1 MNAIATR
8 EQQNPLLLIPQSL
21 EQLDHI
27 AKLIA
32 RSDLAPKD
40 YKGKPENVAV
50 AIAMGLELGV
60 SPMQAI
66 QGIAVIN
73 GRPSVW
79 GDLMMALCRAH
90 PACEWI
96 DERMECGADGWPV
109 SAVCRAKRRGSEVQ
123 ERRFSMD
130 DARRAGLANKD
141 GPWKQYT
148 ARMLQMRARAFC
160 LRDVFADALRGLDSA
175 EEQGDVIEGH
185 FTEIQPPSAKPA
197 LTVVRQELQPY
208 PAEDFEANLGKWR
221 GVIESGKKSADD
233 IIAMVSTKGTLTEDQ
248 KARIRGDGA
257 AAQEQAA

>member
-1 MNAIATR
+1 MNSLVKHTN
-8 EQQNPLLLIPQSL
+8 NPLLLVPQSL
-21 EQLDHI
+21 EQLQTVAQMI
-27 AKLIA
+27 AK
-32 RSDLAPKD
+32 SDLAPKD
-40 YKGKPENVAV
+40 YKGRPDNVAV
-50 AIAMGLELGV
+50 AIAMGMELGV

-96 DERMECGADGWPV
+96 DERMEWAADGSPV
-109 SAVCRAKRRGSEVQ
+109 AAVCRAKRRGSEAQ

-160 LRDVFADALRGLDSA
+160 LRDVFADALRGLASA

-185 FTEIQPPSAKPA
+185 FTEIQPSAKPA

-208 PAEDFEANLGKWR
+208 PDEDFDANLGKWR

-233 IIAMVSTKGTLTEDQ
+233 IIAMVSTKGTLTDEQ
-248 KARIRGDGA
+248 KARIRGEGA
-257 AAQEQAA
+257 AAQERAA

>member
-1 MNAIATR
+1 MNSLVRHTT
-8 EQQNPLLLIPQSL
+8 NPLLLVPQSL
-21 EQLDHI
+21 EALQTVAQMI
-27 AKLIA
+27 S

-50 AIAMGLELGV
+50 AIAMGMELGV

-96 DERMECGADGWPV
+96 DERMEWAADGSPV
-109 SAVCRAKRRGSEVQ
+109 AAVCRAKRRGSEAQ

-160 LRDVFADALRGLDSA
+160 LRDVFADALRGLASA
-175 EEQGDVIEGH
+175 EEAADTPVDELPPRVVVTPIGD
-185 FTEIQPPSAKPA
+185 AKAEPA
-197 LTVVRQELQPY
+197 KLERPQY
-208 PAEDFEANLGKWR
+208 PADEFKEKLPTWR
-221 GVIESGKKSADD
+221 GVIESGRKSADE
-233 IIAMVSTKGTLTEDQ
+233 IIAMVETRGALTDEQ
-248 KARIRGDGA
+248 KKRIRGEVAVEA
-257 AAQEQAA
+257 AA

>member
-1 MNAIATR
+1 MNSLVKQTN
-8 EQQNPLLLIPQSL
+8 NPLLLVPQSL
-21 EQLDHI
+21 EQLQTVAQMI
-27 AKLIA
+27 AK
-32 RSDLAPKD
+32 SDLAPKD
-40 YKGKPENVAV
+40 YKGRPDNVAV
-50 AIAMGLELGV
+50 AIAMGMELGV

-96 DERMECGADGWPV
+96 DERMEWAADGSPV
-109 SAVCRAKRRGSEVQ
+109 AAVCRAKRRGSEAQ

-160 LRDVFADALRGLDSA
+160 LRDVFADALRGLASA

-185 FTEIQPPSAKPA
+185 FTEIQPSAKPA

-208 PAEDFEANLGKWR
+208 PDEDFDANLGKWR

-233 IIAMVSTKGTLTEDQ
+233 IIAMVSTKGTLTDEQ
-248 KARIRGDGA
+248 KARIRGEGA
-257 AAQEQAA
+257 AAQERAA

>member
-96 DERMECGADGWPV
+96 DERMEWAADGSPV
-109 SAVCRAKRRGSEVQ
+109 AAVCRAKRRGSEVQ